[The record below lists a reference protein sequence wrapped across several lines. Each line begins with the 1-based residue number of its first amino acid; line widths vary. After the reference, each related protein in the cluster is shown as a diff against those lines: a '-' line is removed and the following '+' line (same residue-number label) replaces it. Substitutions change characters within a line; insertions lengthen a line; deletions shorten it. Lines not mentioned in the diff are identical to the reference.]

1 MEFPMSQ
8 RQRALALGAAI
19 RAAREKAGLTQD
31 AVAEQIALHPMTYGG
46 IERGRLLPSI
56 STLTR
61 ICILLKLDPD
71 TLPDL
76 RDVRD

>member
-1 MEFPMSQ
+1 MSQ
-8 RQRALALGAAI
+8 RERALALGAAI
-19 RAAREKAGLTQD
+19 RAARESAGLSQEE
-31 AVAEQIALHPMTYGG
+31 VASRVDLSPMTYGG
-46 IERGRLLPSI
+46 IERGRLLPSV

-61 ICILLKLDPD
+61 ICVTLKIDPD

>member
-1 MEFPMSQ
+1 MSQ
-8 RQRALALGAAI
+8 RQRAIALGAAI
-19 RAAREKAGLTQD
+19 RAAREKAGLTQEE
-31 AVAEQIALHPMTYGG
+31 VAHRIELHPMTYGG

-61 ICILLKLDPD
+61 ICITLKLDPD

>member
-1 MEFPMSQ
+1 MSQ
-8 RQRALALGAAI
+8 RQRAIALGAAI
-19 RAAREKAGLTQD
+19 RAAREKAQLTQD
-31 AVAEQIALHPMTYGG
+31 EVAQRIELHPMTYGG

-56 STLTR
+56 TTLTR
-61 ICILLKLDPD
+61 ICITLKLDPD

>member
-1 MEFPMSQ
+1 MSQ
-8 RQRALALGAAI
+8 RERALALGAAI
-19 RAAREKAGLTQD
+19 RAAREKAGLTQEE
-31 AVAEQIALHPMTYGG
+31 AARHVELHPMTYGG

-61 ICILLKLDPD
+61 LCVLLKIDPD

>member
-1 MEFPMSQ
+1 MSQ
-8 RQRALALGAAI
+8 RQRAIALGAAI
-19 RAAREKAGLTQD
+19 RAAREKTGLTQEE
-31 AVAEQIALHPMTYGG
+31 VALRIELHPMTYGG

-61 ICILLKLDPD
+61 ICIALKLDPD

>member
-1 MEFPMSQ
+1 MSQ
-8 RQRALALGAAI
+8 RQRAIALGVAI
-19 RAAREKAGLTQD
+19 RAAREKARLTQEE
-31 AVAEQIALHPMTYGG
+31 VAQRIDLHPMTYGG

-61 ICILLKLDPD
+61 ICIALKLDPD

>member
-1 MEFPMSQ
+1 MSQ
-8 RQRALALGAAI
+8 RQRAIALGAAI
-19 RAAREKAGLTQD
+19 RAARESAGLSQEE
-31 AVAEQIALHPMTYGG
+31 VASRVDLLPMTYGG
-46 IERGRLLPSI
+46 IERGRLLPSV

-61 ICILLKLDPD
+61 ICVALKIDPD

>member
-1 MEFPMSQ
+1 MTQ
-8 RQRALALGAAI
+8 RERALALGTAI
-19 RAAREKAGLTQD
+19 RAAREKAGLTQEE
-31 AVAEQIALHPMTYGG
+31 VASQLEMNPMTYGG
-46 IERGRLLPSI
+46 IERGKLLPSV

-61 ICILLKLDPD
+61 LCVLLKIDPD

>member
-1 MEFPMSQ
+1 MSQ
-8 RQRALALGAAI
+8 RQRALALGGAI
-19 RAAREKAGLTQD
+19 RAARERAGLTQEE
-31 AVAEQIALHPMTYGG
+31 VASRIELHPMTYGG
-46 IERGRLLPSI
+46 IERGRLLPSV

-61 ICILLKLDPD
+61 ICVALKLDPD

>member
-1 MEFPMSQ
+1 MSQ

-19 RAAREKAGLTQD
+19 RAARERARLTQED
-31 AVAEQIALHPMTYGG
+31 VAARIDLHPMTYGG

-61 ICILLKLDPD
+61 ICVALKIDPD

>member
-1 MEFPMSQ
+1 MTQ
-8 RQRALALGAAI
+8 RERALALGAAI
-19 RAAREKAGLTQD
+19 RSAREQAGLTQEE
-31 AVAEQIALHPMTYGG
+31 VAHHLEMHPMTYGG
-46 IERGRLLPSI
+46 IERGRLLPSV

-61 ICILLKLDPD
+61 LCVLLKLDPD

>member
-1 MEFPMSQ
+1 MSQ
-8 RQRALALGAAI
+8 RQRAIALGIAI
-19 RAAREKAGLTQD
+19 RAARERAGLTQEQ
-31 AVAEQIALHPMTYGG
+31 VAEKLELHAMTYGG
-46 IERGRLLPSI
+46 IERGRLLPSV

-61 ICILLKLDPD
+61 ICVLLKIDPD